1 MSSNPV
7 RNIVIVGGGTAG
19 WMVAAAMAKILG
31 TIDRKITLIESEEIG
46 SVGVGEATIPA
57 IILFNQMLEIDED
70 EFVRATHA
78 TFKLGI
84 DFVDWR
90 RLNHRYFH
98 QFGLIGA
105 ELRNGVSFTHYWNR
119 WRDLGGEPD
128 VMQFSAEAIAAREG
142 RFGKSSPKSGRNV
155 PNVNYAYQFDA
166 ATYAA
171 FLRRYSE
178 ERGIERIEGRI
189 VDVAINGESGFIEAV
204 QLADDSRVEGDLFI
218 DCSGFRG
225 LLIEQQMASG
235 FDDWS
240 EWLPND
246 RAVAVP
252 CAKVGD
258 PSPFTGSTAREA
270 GWQWRIPLQHR
281 TGNGYVF
288 SSEFISEDEATTN
301 LLQRLDGEPLAEP
314 RVIRFSAG
322 KRKRAWIKNCIALG
336 LSSGFL
342 EPLES
347 TSIHLIQVGI
357 MRLFAFFPE
366 KNFDPLLARRY
377 NDEMDLLYDGI
388 RDFIIAHFKV
398 TERDDTPYWNRCRTM
413 AIPDSLQAQLDLFR
427 MRGEVVPDPR
437 KLFTESSWF
446 AVLYGQGLEP
456 QSYHP
461 LADALPGEQLE
472 ANLSRIRSL
481 IRSRVDELPT
491 HGDYLR
497 HIAAG
502 GRRPDLA

>member
-1 MSSNPV
+1 MSLNPV
-7 RNIVIVGGGTAG
+7 RNIVIAGGGTAG

-31 TIDRKITLIESEEIG
+31 TVDRNITLIESEEIG

-84 DFVDWR
+84 DFINWR

-105 ELRNGVSFTHYWNR
+105 ELKNGVSFTHYWNR
-119 WRDLGGEPD
+119 WRQLGGEPD
-128 VMQFSAEAIAAREG
+128 VMKFSAEAIAASEG
-142 RFGKSSPKSGRNV
+142 RFGKAAPKSGRNV

-171 FLRRYSE
+171 FLRKYSE
-178 ERGIERIEGRI
+178 ERGVVRTEGKI
-189 VDVAINGESGFIEAV
+189 VDVAVNGESGFIEAV
-204 QLADDSRVEGDLFI
+204 QLADGSKVEGDLFI

-225 LLIEQQMASG
+225 LLIEQRLASG
-235 FDDWS
+235 FEDWS

-252 CAKVGD
+252 CAKAGD

-288 SSEFISEDEATTN
+288 SSEFISEDEATAN
-301 LLQRLDGEPLAEP
+301 LLKRLDGEPLAGP
-314 RVIRFSAG
+314 RVIRFTAG
-322 KRKRAWIKNCIALG
+322 KRKQAWVKNCIALG
-336 LSSGFL
+336 LASGFL

-366 KNFDPLLARRY
+366 KDFDPLLATRY

-437 KLFTESSWF
+437 KLFSESSWF

-456 QSYHP
+456 QGYHP
-461 LADALPGEQLE
+461 LADALPADQLE
-472 ANLSRIRSL
+472 ANLSRIRGL
-481 IRSRVDELPT
+481 IRGRVDELPS

-497 HIAAG
+497 QVAAG
-502 GRRPDLA
+502 ESRRNFA